1 MFGSSIS
8 PRSDPANILGNLSK
22 FDSNIPL
29 LDDIKMKHT
38 RLQEKR
44 EEAER
49 HQSLNTPI
57 SVDNTNSRS
66 IVFNIGD
73 YVLRKT
79 KQNNKL
85 HGSWNGPFLV
95 IDQPSTSTLLLKNLI
110 TGSELKA
117 AKKDCKIY
125 NADNPQDIEFL
136 KAVAA
141 GDAEKHVIEKILS
154 EYNSD
159 SGSFC
164 TVQWFGGETTEEPL
178 HSVKHSE
185 AYKLFS
191 RNNKKIGKRT
201 TSQRKSTSNN
211 STPCKRPRRSTRIRK

>member
-1 MFGSSIS
+1 MRRGGGWSRARVLFFI
-8 PRSDPANILGNLSK
+8 RLFI
-22 FDSNIPL
+22 IPL
-29 LDDIKMKHT
+29 LDDIKLKNI

-44 EEAER
+44 EEAEC

-57 SVDNTNSRS
+57 SIDNTNSRS

-85 HGSWNGPFLV
+85 HGSWNGSFLV
-95 IDQPSTSTLLLKNLI
+95 IDHPSNSTLLLKNLI
-110 TGSELKA
+110 TGSEIKA

-141 GDAEKHVIEKILS
+141 GNAEKHVIEKILS
-154 EYNSD
+154 EYNSN
-159 SGSFC
+159 SGSSVLFNGLAVSQQKSLSIQLNIQKPTSC
-164 TVQWFGGETTEEPL
+164 SVGITRKLENVL
-178 HSVKHSE
+178 LVSVKVPPIVG
-185 AYKLFS
+185 AL
-191 RNNKKIGKRT
+191 RLL
-201 TSQRKSTSNN
+201 
-211 STPCKRPRRSTRIRK
+211 